1 MYDSRKRTKSLVDEP
16 VNETNVST
24 DLLGVD
30 PVATQLSAKYTKPPS
45 STYSALDS
53 DTDCDDELNALLV
66 KSWSATTL
74 VESSSTYTLADL
86 VREQGAYV
94 AGALRPCSQ
103 PLTCGA
109 SHSGVNSEHAQAA
122 IGFQRAPRSDSSVV
136 SRQETRKTLSYGTSL
151 KRFLGEDGGN
161 APWSPCNLRV
171 SLPYAVFTTF

>member
-109 SHSGVNSEHAQAA
+109 SHSG
-122 IGFQRAPRSDSSVV
+122 RAPRSDSSVV